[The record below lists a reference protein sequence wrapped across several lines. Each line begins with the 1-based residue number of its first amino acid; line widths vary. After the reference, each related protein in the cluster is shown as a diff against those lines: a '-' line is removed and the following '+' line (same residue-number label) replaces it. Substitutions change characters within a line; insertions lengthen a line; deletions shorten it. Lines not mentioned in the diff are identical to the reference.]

1 MCQRWLVNR
10 LGPLSI
16 EQKKRAVVKRAT
28 LQKDERDKRKPQ
40 EITENDITRS
50 ENETTKNVATVCQPS
65 APYIAAHAPS
75 RAQVERVL
83 TQQDNKVNLFRLIV
97 NPHDFGQSVENL
109 FYLSFLIR
117 DAKCALDFENGEPL
131 ICVFVP
137 FLSAS
142 RC

>member
-1 MCQRWLVNR
+1 M
-10 LGPLSI
+10 
-16 EQKKRAVVKRAT
+16 
-28 LQKDERDKRKPQ
+28 
-40 EITENDITRS
+40 
-50 ENETTKNVATVCQPS
+50 S
-65 APYIAAHAPS
+65 ALRPYIAAHAPS